1 MLSLSATSIGARGE
15 DFMLR
20 HVTAVCLLMLV
31 GACAR
36 DDAAAVEAPAA
47 SSPSPVASDSPA
59 WYSVAGGCPTLSRWE
74 RITDGPFGAQN
85 GHDDATVYTVG
96 CSYGKLD
103 RGPEVFVSIDIERLG
118 ADDRDRQDRNWQT
131 KVGTAKLA
139 TQHAGNL
146 LIDLPDIGDAGFVVT
161 GDTAG
166 EARPT
171 LLATARSGN
180 AFVTA
185 KVRLDQPIRDQ
196 TDLAAQL
203 PALRAVLADVFDDLR
218 A

>member
-1 MLSLSATSIGARGE
+1 
-15 DFMLR
+15 
-20 HVTAVCLLMLV
+20 
-31 GACAR
+31 
-36 DDAAAVEAPAA
+36 
-47 SSPSPVASDSPA
+47 
-59 WYSVAGGCPTLSRWE
+59 
-74 RITDGPFGAQN
+74 
-85 GHDDATVYTVG
+85 VG

-103 RGPEVFVSIDIERLG
+103 RGPEVFVSIDIQRLG

-146 LIDLPDIGDAGFVVT
+146 LIDLPGIGDDAFLVASDTT
-161 GDTAG
+161 GN
-166 EARPT
+166 ARPT

-185 KVRLDQPIRDQ
+185 QVRLDQPIRDQ
-196 TDLAAQL
+196 SDLTAQL
-203 PALRAVLADVFDDLR
+203 PAMRAVLADVLDDLR